1 VRLEDEL
8 RQLFGRTDGVP
19 WPGEREAFDRFL
31 RRRGRRGR
39 AVAAVAGLALVAVLG
54 GAVLTRAVLVDRPP
68 TPVLGPLLVQ
78 DATPAQLAG
87 GRWRALPVLP
97 AGQLEQRER
106 AAVIWTGRQLI
117 YWGGDS
123 HPPVRAHADGA
134 AFNPDTNQWATLPP
148 APEGQ
153 WQLEGDDGVAVWT
166 GREVLV
172 WGGMTIPDPVAAP
185 NMATLADGV
194 AYDPARRTWRRL
206 PRPPQQ
212 LRWASTNQWVL
223 WTGRELMVG
232 GVEQGPGGGTRAGAY
247 DPATDRWR
255 LLPRS
260 PKLTGGPD
268 HLQARTAMW
277 AGTRLLVWNF
287 WSPRAHTANNRDA
300 VAAHPEAE
308 PEGID
313 LWAYDPATNRW
324 TVLPDPPDQVRRMVA
339 GASMVWTGQEVV
351 IASAQTAQR
360 RTVTRAGRYDPDR
373 ARWTPI
379 APPPRGRGA
388 NLGRVTLEWTGSAVV
403 EPGSAVY
410 DPAADRWLPL
420 PAEPDQATPP
430 LFAESPARALLR
442 VQTHADGT
450 VQVYVLEPNRPPAT
464 P

>member
-1 VRLEDEL
+1 MPGHDLPGLDERL
-8 RQLFGRTDGVP
+8 RQLPAALAVGAPAGLA
-19 WPGEREAFDRFL
+19 ERIAA
-31 RRRGRRGR
+31 RGRRRRRLRRAGAAA
-39 AVAAVAGLALVAVLG
+39 AVAALLA
-54 GAVLTRAVLVDRPP
+54 GAVLTRAVLVDRP

-97 AGQLEQRER
+97 AGQLEPREG
-106 AAVIWTGRQLI
+106 AAVVWTGRQLV
-117 YWGGDS
+117 YWGGAS

-134 AFNPDTNQWATLPP
+134 AFNPGTNRWATLPP

-153 WQLEGDDGVAVWT
+153 QWQPEGDDGVAVWT

-172 WGGMTIPDPVAAP
+172 WGGWTVPDPVAAP
-185 NMATLADGV
+185 NVGTPADGV
-194 AYDPARRTWRRL
+194 AYDPAGRTWRRL
-206 PRPPQQ
+206 PRPPVQ
-212 LRWASTNQWVL
+212 LRWASLNQWVL
-223 WTGRELMVG
+223 WTGQELMVG
-232 GVEQGPGGGTRAGAY
+232 GVEAGPGGGTRAGAY
-247 DPATDRWR
+247 NPATNRWR

-260 PKLTGGPD
+260 PRLTGGPG

-287 WSPRAHTANNRDA
+287 WSPTANGPTD
-300 VAAHPEAE
+300 VASRPEAE

-313 LWAYDPATNRW
+313 LWAYHPATNRW

-339 GASMVWTGQEVV
+339 GASMVWTGQEVI

-379 APPPRGRGA
+379 APPPRPRGA
-388 NLGRVTLEWTGSAVV
+388 NLDRVTLEWTGSAVV
-403 EPGSAVY
+403 EPGNAVY

-430 LFAESPARALLR
+430 LVAQGPARALLR
-442 VQTHADGT
+442 VQTHTDGA
-450 VQVYVLEPNRPPAT
+450 VQVYVLEPDRPPAT

>member
-1 VRLEDEL
+1 VTAANPAAVTRS
-8 RQLFGRTDGVP
+8 GR
-19 WPGEREAFDRFL
+19 RRRRL
-31 RRRGRRGR
+31 RRAGAAA
-39 AVAAVAGLALVAVLG
+39 AVAALLA
-54 GAVLTRAVLVDRPP
+54 GAVLTRAVLVDRP

-97 AGQLEQRER
+97 AGQLEPRER
-106 AAVIWTGRQLI
+106 AAVIWTGRQLV
-117 YWGGDS
+117 YWGGAS

-134 AFNPDTNQWATLPP
+134 AFNPGTNQWATLPP

-153 WQLEGDDGVAVWT
+153 WQLEGDDGVAVAVDDGVAVWT
-166 GREVLV
+166 GHEVLV

-206 PRPPQQ
+206 PRPPVQ
-212 LRWASTNQWVL
+212 LRWASLNQWVL
-223 WTGRELMVG
+223 WTGRELLVG

-247 DPATDRWR
+247 DPATNRWR

-260 PKLTGGPD
+260 PRLTGGPD

-277 AGTRLLVWNF
+277 AGSRLLVWNF
-287 WSPRAHTANNRDA
+287 WSPTAHTANNRDA
-300 VAAHPEAE
+300 VAARPEAE
-308 PEGID
+308 PDGID
-313 LWAYDPATNRW
+313 LWAYDPPTDRW
-324 TVLPDPPDQVRRMVA
+324 TVLPDPPEQVRRMAA
-339 GASMVWTGQEVV
+339 GASMVWTGQEVI

-379 APPPRGRGA
+379 APPPRPRGA
-388 NLGRVTLEWTGSAVV
+388 NPGRVTLEWTGSAVV
-403 EPGSAVY
+403 EPGNAVY

-430 LFAESPARALLR
+430 LVAESPARALLR
-442 VQTHADGT
+442 VRTHADGA
-450 VQVYVLEPNRPPAT
+450 VQVYVLEPDRPPAT

>member
-8 RQLFGRTDGVP
+8 RQLFGRTEDAP

-39 AVAAVAGLALVAVLG
+39 AVAAAAGLALVAVLG

-97 AGQLEQRER
+97 AGQLERRER
-106 AAVIWTGRQLI
+106 AAVVWTGRQLV
-117 YWGGDS
+117 YWGGAS
-123 HPPVRAHADGA
+123 HPPVRTHADGA
-134 AFNPDTNQWATLPP
+134 AFNPATNRWATLPP

-153 WQLEGDDGVAVWT
+153 QHLEGHDGLAVWT
-166 GREVLV
+166 GREVLA
-172 WGGMTIPDPVAAP
+172 WGGWTIPDPVAAP
-185 NMATLADGV
+185 NVATPADGV
-194 AYDPARRTWRRL
+194 AHDPARRTWRRL
-206 PRPPQQ
+206 PRPPLP
-212 LRWASTNQWVL
+212 LRYVSTNQWVL
-223 WTGRELMVG
+223 WTGRELLAG
-232 GVEQGPGGGTRAGAY
+232 GVEQGAGGGVVVGAY
-247 DPATDRWR
+247 DPATNRWR

-260 PKLTGGPD
+260 PRLTGGPD
-268 HLQARTAMW
+268 YLQARTAMW

-287 WSPRAHTANNRDA
+287 WSPEAHTANNRDA
-300 VAAHPEAE
+300 VAARPEAE
-308 PEGID
+308 PDGID
-313 LWAYDPATNRW
+313 LWAYDPAGDRW

-339 GASMVWTGQEVV
+339 GASMVWTGRDVV
-351 IASAQTAQR
+351 LASAQTAQR

-373 ARWTPI
+373 AAWTPI
-379 APPPRGRGA
+379 APPPRPRGA

-403 EPGSAVY
+403 EPGNAVY

-420 PAEPDQATPP
+420 PAEPDRATPP
-430 LFAESPARALLR
+430 FLAESPARALLR
-442 VQTHADGT
+442 VQTHADGA
-450 VQVYVLEPNRPPAT
+450 VQVYVLEPDRPPAT

>member
-1 VRLEDEL
+1 MPGTDLGDRLDHLL
-8 RQLFGRTDGVP
+8 RTVEDGVTAANP
-19 WPGEREAFDRFL
+19 AAVI
-31 RRRGRRGR
+31 RRGRRR
-39 AVAAVAGLALVAVLG
+39 RLRRASAAAAVAALLA
-54 GAVLTRAVLVDRPP
+54 GAVLTRAVLVDHP

-97 AGQLEQRER
+97 AGQLDQREG
-106 AAVIWTGRQLI
+106 AAVVWTGRQLV
-117 YWGGDS
+117 YWGGAS

-134 AFNPDTNQWATLPP
+134 ALNPATNQWATLPP

-153 WQLEGDDGVAVWT
+153 QHLEGHDGIAVWT
-166 GREVLV
+166 GHEVLV
-172 WGGMTIPDPVAAP
+172 WGGITIEADNP
-185 NMATLADGV
+185 NVATLADGV

-206 PRPPQQ
+206 PRPPVQ

-223 WTGRELMVG
+223 WTGRELLVG
-232 GVEQGPGGGTRAGAY
+232 GVEQGPGGGTRAGVY
-247 DPATDRWR
+247 DPATNRWR

-260 PKLTGGPD
+260 PKLTGGPG

-287 WSPRAHTANNRDA
+287 WSPEAHTANNRDA
-300 VAAHPEAE
+300 VAARPEAE
-308 PEGID
+308 PDGID
-313 LWAYDPATNRW
+313 LWAYDPAGDRW
-324 TVLPDPPDQVRRMVA
+324 TVLPDPPERVRRMVA
-339 GASMVWTGQEVV
+339 GASMVWTGQDVI

-379 APPPRGRGA
+379 APPPRPRGA
-388 NLGRVTLEWTGSAVV
+388 NPDRVTLEWTGSAVV
-403 EPGSAVY
+403 EPGNAVY

-420 PAEPDQATPP
+420 PAEPDQVTPP
-430 LFAESPARALLR
+430 LVAESPARALLR
-442 VQTHADGT
+442 VRTHADGA
-450 VQVYVLEPNRPPAT
+450 VQVYVLEPDRPPAT